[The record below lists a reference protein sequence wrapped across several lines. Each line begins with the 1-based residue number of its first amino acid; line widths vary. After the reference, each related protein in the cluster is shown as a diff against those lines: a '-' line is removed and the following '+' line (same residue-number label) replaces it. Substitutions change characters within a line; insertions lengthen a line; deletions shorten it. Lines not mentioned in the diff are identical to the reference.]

1 MKKYQKYQLKW
12 MIDHDYSLDDLVDA
26 LTELQYSDPEDSDQ
40 ISTPVSDLFDQFVN
54 DVGFDSEIWA
64 CEDEWEMCD
73 V

>member
-26 LTELQYSDPEDSDQ
+26 LTELQYSDPEDIDQ

-54 DVGFDSEIWA
+54 EVGFDSEIWA

>member
-1 MKKYQKYQLKW
+1 MTKYQKYQLKW
-12 MIDHDYSLDDLVDA
+12 MIDHDYSLDDLVDT
-26 LTELQYSDPEDSDQ
+26 LTELQYSDPEDIDQ